1 MKFHSGRGGW
11 REGGGRP
18 KGSTIPKHL
27 KRVKLTQFRLPQW
40 IVDWIKSQ
48 EYSGGRII
56 EEALIKYYKLQHP
69 DEKRVS
75 KRKPKKK
82 ERR

>member
-11 REGGGRP
+11 RGGGRP
-18 KGSTIPKHL
+18 KGTTIPDHL
-27 KRVKLTQFRLPQW
+27 RRVKLNEFRLPQW

-56 EEALIKYYKLQHP
+56 EKALIKYYKLEHP
-69 DEKRVS
+69 DEKRTS
-75 KRKPKKK
+75 KSKPTKKK
-82 ERR
+82 RR